1 MTKSPALLA
10 GLMLLAVSSTAGAQ
24 TKPDGQWH
32 GTGSA
37 GLSLSSGNGSTSAL
51 SVNADAAVETADDK
65 TSFYASILNGRSKA
79 KGADTLKTSDLARVG
94 ARYDR
99 NINAQLY
106 GFVGGELERDGVQS
120 LSLRT
125 SINGGLGYKVIRDAS
140 TTFDVFGGLGYT
152 RADFKEPLID
162 KRGAELILGEESTHK
177 LSASTSF
184 KQRFVVYPG
193 FKSAN
198 GYRSTFDASLS
209 TALAGNLQGTVGL
222 SSNFN
227 SKVATGLSKTSTL
240 LLVGVSYKF

>member
-1 MTKSPALLA
+1 MNSTPLLLA
-10 GLMLLAVSSTAGAQ
+10 GGLLLAVSATAGAQ

-37 GLSLSSGNGSTSAL
+37 GVSISSGNGTSSAL
-51 SVNADAAVETADDK
+51 SVSANAAAETEADK
-65 TSFYASILNGRSKA
+65 TTVYASILNARSKPS
-79 KGADTLKTSDLARVG
+79 GGSSSVTSDLARLG

-106 GFVGGELERDGVQS
+106 GFVGGEFERDGIQS
-120 LSLRT
+120 LTLRS

-152 RADFKEPLID
+152 SANYKFPLLD
-162 KRGAELILGEESTHK
+162 KSGAELILGEESTHK
-177 LSASTSF
+177 LSATTSF

-193 FKSAN
+193 FKSDN

-222 SSNFN
+222 TSNYN

-240 LLVGVSYKF
+240 LLVGVAYKF